1 MGVTAWQGSE
11 HHGRV
16 TVWAKVSGIPENK
29 QVRLTATAS
38 TGDFRDSSARC
49 YRSGHGY
56 ICTATTGH
64 RLFAFRANAH
74 SRPTVTFTVS
84 PPSGYTDP
92 SRGNNSASVQ
102 VAKHDNRSG

>member
-11 HHGRV
+11 HHDRV
-16 TVWAKVSGIPENK
+16 TVWARVSGIPENK

-38 TGDFRDSSARC
+38 TGDFRDSSASC
-49 YRSGHGY
+49 YRSGRGY
-56 ICTATTGH
+56 VCTATASH
-64 RLFAFRANAH
+64 RLFAFRANAQ

-84 PPSGYTDP
+84 APSGYTDP

-102 VAKHDNRSG
+102 VST